1 MLLKSS
7 VQAILFSLI
16 TVLFFSCDT
25 PSEQAA
31 EQAAPKTN
39 EADTLASSQSDRSE
53 SASNLRIA
61 YIYGDS
67 VNIRY
72 QFLLDAEA
80 ELESERKRI
89 DRRMRNKLEDAEKQ
103 ASILQQRAP
112 TMNQNEMQEA
122 QLLLQNLDLEM
133 QQYQEKLA
141 SDFRKREN
149 ELQILY
155 IDKVNAFLDDYNA
168 EGHYDMVWNYQQ
180 GGNLLW
186 IKQAYDITEEV
197 VVGLNKAYEDELS
210 KKKSEKEKP

>member
-1 MLLKSS
+1 MILKSS
-7 VQAILFSLI
+7 VQATLLSLATI
-16 TVLFFSCDT
+16 LFFSCNTSSD
-25 PSEQAA
+25 QAVD
-31 EQAAPKTN
+31 QPAPKSN
-39 EADTLASSQSDRSE
+39 KVETLPASQSDRSD
-53 SASNLRIA
+53 SGSNLKIA

-67 VNIRY
+67 VNNRY

-89 DRRMRNKLEDAEKQ
+89 DRRLRNKLEEAEKQ

-141 SDFRKREN
+141 ADFRKREN
-149 ELQILY
+149 ELQRLY
-155 IDKVNAFLDDYNA
+155 IDKVNAFLEDYNST
-168 EGHYDMVWNYQQ
+168 GHYDMVWNYQQ

-186 IKQAYDITEEV
+186 IKQAYDITDEV
-197 VVGLNKAYEDELS
+197 VEGLNKAYEVELS
-210 KKKSEKEKP
+210 KKKSEKPNP